1 MCLPNVE
8 KKLTPQK
15 MEDVYSSQT
24 GHRCSLRKRKDATKD
39 SEAQESYSIL
49 ISTSYARARHD
60 TQISSND
67 MVPQSWITMSQNI

>member
-1 MCLPNVE
+1 MWK

-15 MEDVYSSQT
+15 IDVYSSQT

-60 TQISSND
+60 AQISSND